1 LPKKKVNIK
10 TRDFGEIA
18 VDEDDIIY
26 FSTGMYGFENYKR
39 YVILKDK
46 PEDDIMFLQSL
57 DDADLSFVLIDPFSI
72 YGAYE
77 PDLNEEDLTE
87 LEAKNER
94 ELKFLVIAIIKES
107 IKDSVV
113 NLKSPVAI
121 NPKTRSAKQTIL
133 QNSYP
138 LRYNIIVAE
147 EDKKC

>member
-1 LPKKKVNIK
+1 MPKKKVSIK
-10 TRDFGEIA
+10 TRDFGEIT
-18 VDEDDIIY
+18 VDEDDIVY

-57 DDADLSFVLIDPFSI
+57 DNTDLSFVLIDPYSI
-72 YGAYE
+72 YRTYD

-87 LEAKNER
+87 LEVKNES
-94 ELKFLVIAIIKES
+94 ELKFLVIAIIKEN

-113 NLKSPVAI
+113 NLKSPIAI
-121 NPKTRSAKQTIL
+121 NPGTRSAKQTIL

-147 EDKKC
+147 EEKRC